1 MVAGVLFHK
10 YSRVGLVDFS
20 MCFVHV
26 ICIPAGLLSVL
37 LLREVCLQ
45 LQLWIC
51 LFFFLSILSLVAV
64 CILKLV
70 ITNVYIWEGYFF
82 DEFIPLLL

>member
-1 MVAGVLFHK
+1 MSPAAT
-10 YSRVGLVDFS
+10 VD
-20 MCFVHV
+20 
-26 ICIPAGLLSVL
+26 LS
-37 LLREVCLQ
+37 
-45 LQLWIC
+45 I
-51 LFFFLSILSLVAV
+51 FFLSILSLVAV